1 VVRQSVQFFADFG
14 DIPWMH
20 HVRNGVTHDGIAFA
34 VLNWEHHHFVLFE
47 VIVRQGHRAVENLQ
61 DSSGFVF
68 LRRST
73 WTVALQARSVSV
85 GTEKFVSLAAVW
97 FVTGATTLHKCG
109 LVVDPLL
116 CQIRDVRM
124 TAQADFNGVRLRK
137 SGILAGKG
145 VVAIGA
151 IADCPGMLHLCCVNL
166 LGRVVV
172 AGDAERL
179 RVRLGQHDFPL
190 FCRGVADFALFV
202 CKGRMR
208 EARHQL
214 GHSGLV
220 RVVALNAIGGGERLV
235 LVCLL
240 QALVFHVVACLLDR
254 GRPSNIVHPPQ
265 ANSAR
270 RGDGVRR

>member
-1 VVRQSVQFFADFG
+1 LFF
-14 DIPWMH
+14 
-20 HVRNGVTHDGIAFA
+20 
-34 VLNWEHHHFVLFE
+34 FE

-97 FVTGATTLHKCG
+97 FVTGATALNKCG

-166 LGRVVV
+166 LGLSSWQVM
-172 AGDAERL
+172 
-179 RVRLGQHDFPL
+179 QS
-190 FCRGVADFALFV
+190 DFAT
-202 CKGRMR
+202 
-208 EARHQL
+208 ARVSTTFPSFAGAGKL
-214 GHSGLV
+214 
-220 RVVALNAIGGGERLV
+220 RI
-235 LVCLL
+235 VCL
-240 QALVFHVVACLLDR
+240 QREDA
-254 GRPSNIVHPPQ
+254 
-265 ANSAR
+265 
-270 RGDGVRR
+270 

>member
-1 VVRQSVQFFADFG
+1 MRLVARQSVQFFADFG

-20 HVRNGVTHDGIAFA
+20 HVRNGVTHDGMAFA

-124 TAQADFNGVRLRK
+124 TAQADFNGGHQTLCIPHRQTARGAGTVFVGREIVFLP
-137 SGILAGKG
+137 SGFLSPASTGA
-145 VVAIGA
+145 VVSATANISSMTKYAIQW
-151 IADCPGMLHLCCVNL
+151 
-166 LGRVVV
+166 
-172 AGDAERL
+172 ER
-179 RVRLGQHDFPL
+179 
-190 FCRGVADFALFV
+190 
-202 CKGRMR
+202 
-208 EARHQL
+208 
-214 GHSGLV
+214 S
-220 RVVALNAIGGGERLV
+220 
-235 LVCLL
+235 
-240 QALVFHVVACLLDR
+240 LVFTVVPTVPAGLSDW
-254 GRPSNIVHPPQ
+254 
-265 ANSAR
+265 
-270 RGDGVRR
+270 VRSSS